1 LRARQIV
8 QRAIVVAFLAVV
20 AIAVHESGHF
30 IVYRLAGYSVH
41 VTLQSVHPVGDVDAG
56 LDRWAKLAG
65 PVISLAAAVFCLVM
79 ARRRPSFAWATA
91 AFTNATIRLFPL
103 AMDVSRAVTGR
114 GAFSDEGEV
123 ILAITA
129 VRSAR
134 LFLLGI
140 PIAAFLLAA
149 VLAAREY
156 HFRRAAALKIAVIY
170 VWTLAIGIGI
180 ILIDELA
187 K

>member
-1 LRARQIV
+1 
-8 QRAIVVAFLAVV
+8 
-20 AIAVHESGHF
+20 
-30 IVYRLAGYSVH
+30 
-41 VTLQSVHPVGDVDAG
+41 
-56 LDRWAKLAG
+56 
-65 PVISLAAAVFCLVM
+65 
-79 ARRRPSFAWATA
+79 
-91 AFTNATIRLFPL
+91 
-103 AMDVSRAVTGR
+103 
-114 GAFSDEGEV
+114 
-123 ILAITA
+123 
-129 VRSAR
+129 